1 MGDRMKKSVLI
12 NEVSEKTGLSKA
24 ETEVVINTM
33 LDTIVDCLK
42 NREAVSFLGF
52 GSFEPVKKNAREIY
66 IPGTTTKVKVA
77 EKYGVRF
84 KPGKTLK
91 KQIQD

>member
-1 MGDRMKKSVLI
+1 MKKSVLI
-12 NEVSEKTGLSKA
+12 NEVAAKTGLSRKD
-24 ETEVVINTM
+24 TELVINTM
-33 LDTIVDCLK
+33 LDTIVDSLK
-42 NREAVSFLGF
+42 NKEPVSFLGF

-66 IPGTTTKVKVA
+66 IPGTTKKVKVA

-91 KQIQD
+91 KKIQEQ

>member
-1 MGDRMKKSVLI
+1 MKKSVLI
-12 NEVSEKTGLSKA
+12 TEVAEKTGLSRG
-24 ETEVVINTM
+24 ETELVINTM
-33 LDTIVDCLK
+33 LDSIVDALK

-52 GSFEPVKKNAREIY
+52 GSFEPVKKNSREIY
-66 IPGTTTKVKVA
+66 IPGTTTKVQVA

-91 KQIQD
+91 KQIQEQE

>member
-1 MGDRMKKSVLI
+1 MKKSVLI
-12 NEVSEKTGLSKA
+12 NEVSEKTGLSRK
-24 ETEVVINTM
+24 ETELVINTM
-33 LDTIVDCLK
+33 LDTIVDSLK
-42 NREAVSFLGF
+42 HKEAVSFLGF

-66 IPGTTTKVKVA
+66 IPGTTTKVQVA

-91 KQIQD
+91 KQIQEG

>member
-1 MGDRMKKSVLI
+1 MKKSVLI
-12 NEVSEKTGLSKA
+12 NEVAEKTGLPRK
-24 ETEVVINTM
+24 ETELIINTM
-33 LDTIVDCLK
+33 LDTITDALK
-42 NREAVSFLGF
+42 NKEPVSFLGF

-66 IPGTTTKVKVA
+66 IPGTTKKVKVE

-91 KQIQD
+91 KKIQEA